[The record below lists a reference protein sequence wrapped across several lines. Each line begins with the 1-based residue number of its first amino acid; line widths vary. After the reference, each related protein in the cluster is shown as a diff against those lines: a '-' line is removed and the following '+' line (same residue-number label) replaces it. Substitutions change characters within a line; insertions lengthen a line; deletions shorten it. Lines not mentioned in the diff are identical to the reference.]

1 MLMNVV
7 LPAPLVPIRPTTESC
22 SIAAL
27 TFIAAVTA
35 PKRLF
40 RSRASSTTAISGRLA
55 PAEQRPEPLGQEHDH
70 QKQRDAQG
78 HLPGVGR
85 KVVRDRV
92 DDAEDR
98 GAEERRDHAP
108 RAGKDSDE

>member
-1 MLMNVV
+1 MLIKEV
-7 LPAPLVPIRPTTESC
+7 LPAPLVPSRPTTEYC

-27 TFIAAVTA
+27 TLIAAVTA

-40 RSRASSTTAISGRLA
+40 RSRASSTTAISRRLA
-55 PAEQRPEPLGQEHDH
+55 PVEQRPEPVGQEHDH

-98 GAEERRDHAP
+98 GAEEGRDHAP
-108 RAGKDSDE
+108 GAGKDGD